1 VPGYNPRSGTSPTLA
16 KSTVPAISFN
26 PFKGGS
32 EKSSL
37 GFTSGHTDCIRA
49 QGKAPFAIYVN
60 NSSVRYLTVVECE
73 RLQGFDDDYTKVKY
87 FGKSSP
93 NSLRYESVGNSMAVN
108 AMRWIGT
115 RIDIMEGLIQS
126 GQISPAGAHCAARAS
141 ARRGLFRAPSG
152 GRPGREDRTM
162 TNPAIDLFVEEAKAV
177 SVTDAAMALGLV
189 KQTNK
194 NHAGP
199 CPKCGGNDRF
209 SISPVRQA
217 WNCRGCGIGGR
228 DGISLFAHVNG
239 HNLRSRSGFL
249 AACSEA
255 LGGRPIPDGGE
266 RETEAE
272 RAGRLARIEAQKA
285 VNAEQAASQQKT
297 ENIWREREVEK
308 ARGLYLKA
316 PERPVSAILGE
327 YLRRRTGFAMHEG
340 VFANLRLQPNA
351 TYWHGKDDRGHE
363 IAFHAG
369 PAMIAPFVNLDGR
382 ITGCHQT
389 WIDLRNPPK
398 FRAELRDDAGEPLT
412 AKKMRGTKKGSLIP
426 LFGLMSAARWVGG
439 EGIENGLTIAG
450 AEGFRLDTFYFAAGD
465 LGNLAGPADPKSAFS
480 HPHEVKRTRAAACA
494 PCACRDRCRSRT
506 RGRTMRCRWRI
517 T

>member
-1 VPGYNPRSGTSPTLA
+1 
-16 KSTVPAISFN
+16 
-26 PFKGGS
+26 
-32 EKSSL
+32 
-37 GFTSGHTDCIRA
+37 
-49 QGKAPFAIYVN
+49 
-60 NSSVRYLTVVECE
+60 
-73 RLQGFDDDYTKVKY
+73 
-87 FGKSSP
+87 
-93 NSLRYESVGNSMAVN
+93 
-108 AMRWIGT
+108 
-115 RIDIMEGLIQS
+115 
-126 GQISPAGAHCAARAS
+126 
-141 ARRGLFRAPSG
+141 
-152 GRPGREDRTM
+152 M
-162 TNPAIDLFVEEAKAV
+162 TNPAIDLFVEEAKGV
-177 SVTDAAMALGLV
+177 SVIDAAMALGLV

-255 LGGRPIPDGGE
+255 LGDRPIPDGGE

-272 RAGRLARIEAQKA
+272 RAERLARIEAQKA

-297 ENIWREREVEK
+297 ENIWREREIEK

-351 TYWHGKDDRGHE
+351 TYWHGKDDRGYE
-363 IAFHAG
+363 IAFYAG
-369 PAMIAPFVNLDGR
+369 PAMIAPFVNLHSR

-398 FRAELRDDAGEPLT
+398 FRAELCDDAGEPLT

-450 AEGFRLDTFYFAAGD
+450 AEGFRLDSFYFAAGD

-480 HPHEVKRTRAAACA
+480 HPHEVKEDARGHFRAVRVPGPVPKPDQGPDDAMQVADHVTELLLLADGDSEKWMTAAAMLRAQARLSRSGREVWEWRA
-494 PCACRDRCRSRT
+494 PDGTDFASLMT
-506 RGRTMRCRWRI
+506 GA
-517 T
+517 